1 MRSDGLGLSALLVV
15 LHVDLDVLLPLV
27 RQLVL
32 REARVHGAG
41 LDAGVTVDA
50 LLRVDVELL
59 DLVVV
64 GLVGGRVDAV
74 HRSDLD
80 AGIVFRVDAGFG
92 DDVSHRSRA
101 FYVHPLSDRPA
112 LPSKG
117 GMDRISSWLCPTEHH
132 RARALEAG
140 ERVRAARTLA
150 AITCGISLL
159 ATAPFV
165 SWWFLLLF
173 GVVAVVLGTLDRRLE
188 RSERPELVAAQ
199 TSLIVLSVLALGTA
213 LSGGE
218 SSPALPWMIL
228 PVATSAA
235 RFRPQV
241 VIVGAAITAATMF
254 GVSVGVD
261 PSGVASDPTRLIS
274 SLTLLIAITAI
285 ISALMEGELEHRDR
299 AVLDP
304 LTGLLNRASLGAR
317 VVEIEEQAHLTG
329 GAVSVIV
336 LDLDG
341 FKRVNDTHGH
351 DRGDSVLRDVAYE
364 IRKSLRS
371 FELVYRIGGE
381 EFLVLLPGVEL
392 TEALQ
397 IAERVRGAVEEAR
410 PGALSLTVSAGVA
423 SEAGGHIRY
432 AELFRA
438 ADAALLDAKRSGRNR
453 VEAAGG
459 RRHLSVARLREFD
472 GD

>member
-1 MRSDGLGLSALLVV
+1 
-15 LHVDLDVLLPLV
+15 
-27 RQLVL
+27 
-32 REARVHGAG
+32 
-41 LDAGVTVDA
+41 
-50 LLRVDVELL
+50 
-59 DLVVV
+59 
-64 GLVGGRVDAV
+64 
-74 HRSDLD
+74 
-80 AGIVFRVDAGFG
+80 
-92 DDVSHRSRA
+92 
-101 FYVHPLSDRPA
+101 
-112 LPSKG
+112 
-117 GMDRISSWLCPTEHH
+117 MDRISSWLCPTEHH

-199 TSLIVLSVLALGTA
+199 TSLIVLTVLALGTA

-218 SSPALPWMIL
+218 SSPALTWMIL

-261 PSGVASDPTRLIS
+261 PSGVADDPTRLIS

-285 ISALMEGELEHRDR
+285 MSALMEGELEHRDR

-304 LTGLLNRASLGAR
+304 LTGLLNRASLDAR
-317 VVEIEEQAHLTG
+317 VLEIEEQAHLTG
-329 GAVSVIV
+329 GAVSLIV

-341 FKRVNDTHGH
+341 FKRVNDTFGH
-351 DRGDSVLRDVAYE
+351 KRGDAVLRDVAYE

-381 EFLVLLPGVEL
+381 EFLVLLPGVDL
-392 TEALQ
+392 SEALE
-397 IAERVRGAVEEAR
+397 IAERVRHSVEEAR
-410 PGALSLTVSAGVA
+410 PGELDLTISAGVA
-423 SEAGGHIRY
+423 TDAGGHITY
-432 AELFRA
+432 DELFR
-438 ADAALLDAKRSGRNR
+438 
-453 VEAAGG
+453 
-459 RRHLSVARLREFD
+459 
-472 GD
+472 